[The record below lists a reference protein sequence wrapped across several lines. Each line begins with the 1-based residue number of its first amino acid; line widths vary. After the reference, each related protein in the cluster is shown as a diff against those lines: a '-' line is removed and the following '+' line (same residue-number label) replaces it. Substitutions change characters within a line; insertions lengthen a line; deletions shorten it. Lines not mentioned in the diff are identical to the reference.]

1 MPATPR
7 EPSQEDQPSL
17 VGMHIRRLRE
27 ALGKTQEDLEIA
39 LKEDFQYPLDR
50 TNIGRLENGKR
61 GITAIEVSLFAH
73 ILGVSSD
80 ELLWG
85 TANPTNEQI
94 LAALQLYKE
103 RFATQRALQKKDTL
117 EKAPRLKSS
126 RQSRS
131 GKSPRRSGSRKPR
144 PKRTP

>member
-7 EPSQEDQPSL
+7 KPSQEDQPSL
-17 VGMHIRRLRE
+17 VGMQIRRLRE
-27 ALGKTQEDLEIA
+27 AMGKTQEDLEIA
-39 LKEDFQYPLDR
+39 LKEDFQYPLHR

-85 TANPTNEQI
+85 TANPTKEQI
-94 LAALQLYKE
+94 LGALQSYKE
-103 RFATQRALQKKDTL
+103 RFAKQRALQTKDTFDT
-117 EKAPRLKSS
+117 AQRP
-126 RQSRS
+126 
-131 GKSPRRSGSRKPR
+131 KSPRKSRSKRSPR
-144 PKRTP
+144 RKRTP